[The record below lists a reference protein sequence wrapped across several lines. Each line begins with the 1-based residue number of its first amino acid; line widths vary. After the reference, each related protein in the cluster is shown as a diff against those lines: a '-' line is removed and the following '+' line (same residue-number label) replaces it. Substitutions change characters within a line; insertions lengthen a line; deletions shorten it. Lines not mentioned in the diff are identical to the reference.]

1 MSTISLESSIRTC
14 KVDTSYANKI
24 ESDRFLNPQNMVCP
38 TWHGYDSAGRPACLN
53 SYNNK
58 SRGCHSAV
66 DRVSVENDVSRPQYV
81 TYLPLDVAG
90 IKGDIYG
97 TTHSSNL
104 YNTNNNLRA
113 INEVTGNFGGQ
124 RGATTQP
131 GCGTYS
137 YKRAM
142 AQEAQSGREQQSSN
156 SVYSMQSYKTLGG
169 Y

>member
-53 SYNNK
+53 SYNTK
-58 SRGCHSAV
+58 TRGCHSAV
-66 DRVSVENDVSRPQYV
+66 DRVSVENDVSRPQYIG
-81 TYLPLDVAG
+81 YLPLDVAG
-90 IKGDIYG
+90 IKGNIYG
-97 TTHSSNL
+97 TTHSSNKL
-104 YNTNNNLRA
+104 HA
-113 INEVTGNFGGQ
+113 INEVAGNFGAQ

-131 GCGTYS
+131 GCGNYS
-137 YKRAM
+137 YKRAT
-142 AQEAQSGREQQSSN
+142 AQEAQSGREQQYTN
-156 SVYSMQSYKTLGG
+156 SAYSMQAYKTLGG

>member
-1 MSTISLESSIRTC
+1 
-14 KVDTSYANKI
+14 
-24 ESDRFLNPQNMVCP
+24 
-38 TWHGYDSAGRPACLN
+38 LN

-58 SRGCHSAV
+58 SRGCNSAV
-66 DRVSVENDVSRPQYV
+66 DRVSVENDVSRPQYIA
-81 TYLPLDVAG
+81 YLPLDVAG
-90 IKGDIYG
+90 IKGNIYG

-104 YNTNNNLRA
+104 SNTNSKLRA

-142 AQEAQSGREQQSSN
+142 AQEAQSGREQQYSN
-156 SVYSMQSYKTLGG
+156 SVNSMQAYKTLGG